1 MKLFSAQAAAPTAQ
15 PKMSGR
21 KWMVEVINH
30 TSFCPSVSVSSNSKS
45 YVFSGGGAASE
56 GQDVEVHTERNGANQ
71 EGARRQG
78 AQPAES
84 LQ

>member
-1 MKLFSAQAAAPTAQ
+1 M
-15 PKMSGR
+15 MSGR
-21 KWMVEVINH
+21 KWMVEIINH
-30 TSFCPSVSVSSNSKS
+30 TSFCPSVSVASKSKS
-45 YVFSGGGAASE
+45 YVFSGRGVAGE

-71 EGARRQG
+71 EGAGRQG